1 MHAVACAHLS
11 VKRVDQRGGKTALP
25 KRLTNSAKTKK
36 YYGIKKL
43 PYSFLMRL
51 NTLVLNLEP
60 QLLQRE
66 NLRCIGIVKTCVV
79 YLKIQRYKII
89 GPEFGP
95 S

>member
-51 NTLVLNLEP
+51 NTLVLSLEP
-60 QLLQRE
+60 QLLQ
-66 NLRCIGIVKTCVV
+66 NQSIPIPKCFSTYPVIHTLNATMIPV
-79 YLKIQRYKII
+79 YKI
-89 GPEFGP
+89 
-95 S
+95 